1 MDGNREYDEVP
12 VAVVKEG
19 VEDWVARNEPLSRAD
34 LNSVE
39 REFMQT
45 VGEPAR
51 SKRSVDGGEVA
62 EKNPHM
68 RIASPDAFGLFAHE
82 ADVVLVELDETI
94 ECGEIIGYPA
104 GEARWAPVLFCLEG
118 PVSRARDRMEFTL
131 VTLQGLADGE
141 IIL

>member
-1 MDGNREYDEVP
+1 MDGHREYDEVP
-12 VAVVKEG
+12 VAEVTES
-19 VEDWVARNEPLSRAD
+19 VEDWCERNEPLSRAE
-34 LNSVE
+34 LNTVE
-39 REFMQT
+39 RTFMQT

-51 SKRSVDGGEVA
+51 SKRQVDGGEVT

-68 RIASPDAFGLFAHE
+68 RIAPPDAFGMFAHE

-94 ECGEIIGYPA
+94 ECGEMIGYPA
-104 GEARWAPVLFCLEG
+104 GGGGWAPVLFCVEG

-141 IIL
+141 III